1 MARSN
6 RRDCRTGERKRTA
19 DVQRRDQQ
27 IRSIRKEHKQQQKLR
42 QQQQQ
47 QQQAP
52 APEAAG
58 AGASSRT
65 AAAVAEL
72 RAQIARSVNIP
83 ASKPAAAPKGGG
95 S

>member
-19 DVQRRDQQ
+19 DVQRRDKQ

-47 QQQAP
+47 QQAS

-83 ASKPAAAPKGGG
+83 ASKPAAVPKEGG

>member
-47 QQQAP
+47 QQAP

-58 AGASSRT
+58 AGESSRT
-65 AAAVAEL
+65 AAAVAEP

>member
-1 MARSN
+1 MARRK

-27 IRSIRKEHKQQQKLR
+27 IRSIRKGHK

-47 QQQAP
+47 QPSQQQAS

-58 AGASSRT
+58 TRSH
-65 AAAVAEL
+65 AAAAAAQL
-72 RAQIARSVNIP
+72 RAQIARSMNIP
-83 ASKPAAAPKGGG
+83 APAAAGKPAAAPKGGG
-95 S
+95 T

>member
-47 QQQAP
+47 QQAP

-72 RAQIARSVNIP
+72 RAQIARSVKIP
-83 ASKPAAAPKGGG
+83 AAKTAAAPKGGG